1 MPDLTKSEDSRRISR
16 EEESVRRNPAALA
29 QLLDEWMRGDTQE
42 QRDTFETLRRSL
54 DETRPAGYKL
64 FS

>member
-54 DETRPAGYKL
+54 DDTRPAGYKL